1 MSKDTTGRYHE
12 PPKVKHMPPCKGN
25 GERAGKGR
33 TDPDGISRDKPD
45 SNDGFSGKLPRK

>member
-33 TDPDGISRDKPD
+33 TDPDGLAKDA
-45 SNDGFSGKLPRK
+45 GSGSAKLPKK